1 MRGFWF
7 LADNDGGEVDSGA
20 VNKAEKPL
28 AFDLGKND
36 PKSWNDLEKEF
47 WDPTK
52 IPEDLQDPIGA

>member
-1 MRGFWF
+1 
-7 LADNDGGEVDSGA
+7 
-20 VNKAEKPL
+20 L